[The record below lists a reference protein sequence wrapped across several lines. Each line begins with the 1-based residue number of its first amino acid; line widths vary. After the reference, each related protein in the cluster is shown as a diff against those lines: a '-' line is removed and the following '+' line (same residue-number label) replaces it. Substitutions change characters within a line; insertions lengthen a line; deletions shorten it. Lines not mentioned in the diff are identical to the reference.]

1 MDLFLKIKSSVFLSF
16 ILVLISLITYQ
27 FNSDFFEVFLY
38 LSFISSIFT
47 FLFTFYSLNKYSKR
61 LNYTNEI
68 LEKVASGHLYH
79 RIINIDN
86 SNDFGKISWN
96 INNLLDQVEAFTRDT
111 SASLKSISTGNVSR
125 KMLSSGLHGD
135 FVKVSKEINEALALI
150 AVSNSKNE
158 FIQKMLITLN
168 GYKKGD
174 YSSSIV
180 TDGMQEDIIELAKGI
195 NDLGYSLN
203 KLREVNLKNGLSL
216 QEGSSLLANNVENL
230 SSLANIQAASLEETA
245 ASLEQITANMKAT
258 VSSTNKMA
266 LYAKELTSSSKTGQ
280 DLANKTAIAM
290 DEINTQTSSIN
301 DAISVIDQIAFQ
313 TNILSLNAAVEA
325 ATAGEAGKGFAV
337 VAQEVRNLANRSAD
351 AAKEIKSI
359 VEAASSKTKEGKDIA
374 DSMIEGYQTL
384 NHNIK
389 LTISLIESI
398 TISSKEQERGI
409 IQINDAIS
417 TLDKQTQE
425 SANIANETND
435 IAQESNKIAE
445 YIVKE
450 ANKEFS

>member
-1 MDLFLKIKSSVFLSF
+1 M
-16 ILVLISLITYQ
+16 
-27 FNSDFFEVFLY
+27 FLY

>member
-216 QEGSSLLANNVENL
+216 LEGSSLLANNVENL

>member
-1 MDLFLKIKSSVFLSF
+1 MDLFLKIKSTVFLNF
-16 ILVLISLITYQ
+16 LLIVLSLITYL
-27 FNSDFFEVFLY
+27 SKSGFFEMFLY
-38 LSFISSIFT
+38 LSVISSIFT
-47 FLFTFYSLNKYSKR
+47 FSFTFYSLNKYVKR

-68 LEKVASGHLYH
+68 LEKVANGHLYH

-174 YSSSIV
+174 YSSSIL
-180 TDGMQEDIIELAKGI
+180 TDGMQEDIIKLAKGI
-195 NDLGYSLN
+195 NELGHSLN

-216 QEGSSLLANNVENL
+216 QEGSSLLANNVDNL
-230 SSLANIQAASLEETA
+230 SNLANIQAASLEETA
-245 ASLEQITANMKAT
+245 ASLEQITANMKET

-266 LYAKELTSSSKTGQ
+266 LYAKELNSSSQTGQ
-280 DLANKTAIAM
+280 DLANKTARAM

-301 DAISVIDQIAFQ
+301 EAISVIDQIAFQ

-325 ATAGEAGKGFAV
+325 ATAGESGKGFAV
-337 VAQEVRNLANRSAD
+337 VAQEVRNLANRSAE

-374 DSMIEGYQTL
+374 DSMIKGYKTL
-384 NHNIK
+384 NHNIE
-389 LTISLIESI
+389 LTISLIENI
-398 TISSKEQERGI
+398 TVSSLEQERGL

-425 SANIANETND
+425 SANIANETNN

-450 ANKEFS
+450 ANKEFN

>member
-1 MDLFLKIKSSVFLSF
+1 
-16 ILVLISLITYQ
+16 
-27 FNSDFFEVFLY
+27 
-38 LSFISSIFT
+38 
-47 FLFTFYSLNKYSKR
+47 
-61 LNYTNEI
+61 
-68 LEKVASGHLYH
+68 
-79 RIINIDN
+79 
-86 SNDFGKISWN
+86 
-96 INNLLDQVEAFTRDT
+96 
-111 SASLKSISTGNVSR
+111 
-125 KMLSSGLHGD
+125 MLSSGLHGD